1 MSGLD
6 NIVEEI
12 RNQSKQEADEILK
25 EADVFCKDYMNK
37 IKKDVEVEVV
47 SIEKK
52 ALADRKLY
60 EEKTVS
66 GMEFLERNSIL
77 RAKQQV
83 IEQAI
88 DKARESIAGLNDEE
102 YFNVLEKLLRKNNA
116 DNTGNV
122 SWLPLLRILVHR
134 LLPLLLFLKAM
145 QQLVMIYHSQHRMI
159 FHSPLLPSK
168 IPEIMES
175 SPIFL
180 LLKQEKGLSYL
191 HRWGMKFQLIHIRH
205 TFRQKAM
212 SRRCSMPRRKT

>member
-25 EADVFCKDYMNK
+25 EADVFCKGYMNK

-102 YFNVLEKLLRKNNA
+102 YFNVLEKLLRKNVQQ
-116 DNTGNV
+116 GNG
-122 SWLPLLRILVHR
+122 RICFSKKDLDRIPKGFEDRVKEIAAENQGELVIDKEPANIKDGFV
-134 LLPLLLFLKAM
+134 LVYGEIEENCTLKALFDSNIDRIKDIANK
-145 QQLVMIYHSQHRMI
+145 QL
-159 FHSPLLPSK
+159 F
-168 IPEIMES
+168 
-175 SPIFL
+175 
-180 LLKQEKGLSYL
+180 G
-191 HRWGMKFQLIHIRH
+191 
-205 TFRQKAM
+205 
-212 SRRCSMPRRKT
+212 

>member
-102 YFNVLEKLLRKNNA
+102 YFNVLEKLLRKNVQQGQGKICFSKK
-116 DNTGNV
+116 D
-122 SWLPLLRILVHR
+122 LDRIPNGFEDRVKEIVAENQGELVIDKEPANIKDGFV
-134 LLPLLLFLKAM
+134 LVYGEIEENCTLKALFDSNIDRIKDIANK
-145 QQLVMIYHSQHRMI
+145 QL
-159 FHSPLLPSK
+159 F
-168 IPEIMES
+168 
-175 SPIFL
+175 
-180 LLKQEKGLSYL
+180 G
-191 HRWGMKFQLIHIRH
+191 
-205 TFRQKAM
+205 
-212 SRRCSMPRRKT
+212 

>member
-102 YFNVLEKLLRKNNA
+102 YFNVLEKLLRKNVQQGKGKSCFSKK
-116 DNTGNV
+116 D
-122 SWLPLLRILVHR
+122 LDRIPNGFEDRVKEIVAENQGELVIDKEPANIKDGFV
-134 LLPLLLFLKAM
+134 LVYGEIEENCTLKALFDSNIDRIKDIANK
-145 QQLVMIYHSQHRMI
+145 QL
-159 FHSPLLPSK
+159 F
-168 IPEIMES
+168 
-175 SPIFL
+175 
-180 LLKQEKGLSYL
+180 G
-191 HRWGMKFQLIHIRH
+191 
-205 TFRQKAM
+205 
-212 SRRCSMPRRKT
+212 

>member
-102 YFNVLEKLLRKNNA
+102 YFNVLEKLLRKNVQQ
-116 DNTGNV
+116 GNG
-122 SWLPLLRILVHR
+122 RICFSKKDLDRIPKGFEDRVKEIAAENQGELVIDKEPANIKDGFV
-134 LLPLLLFLKAM
+134 LVYGEIEENCTLKALFDSNIDRIKDIANK
-145 QQLVMIYHSQHRMI
+145 QL
-159 FHSPLLPSK
+159 F
-168 IPEIMES
+168 
-175 SPIFL
+175 
-180 LLKQEKGLSYL
+180 G
-191 HRWGMKFQLIHIRH
+191 
-205 TFRQKAM
+205 
-212 SRRCSMPRRKT
+212 

>member
-88 DKARESIAGLNDEE
+88 DKARESITGLNDEE
-102 YFNVLEKLLRKNNA
+102 YFNVLENLLRKNVQQGKGKICFSKK
-116 DNTGNV
+116 D
-122 SWLPLLRILVHR
+122 LDRIPNGFEDRVKEIVAENQGELVIDKEPANIKDGFV
-134 LLPLLLFLKAM
+134 LVYGEIEENCTLKALFDSNIDRIKDIANK
-145 QQLVMIYHSQHRMI
+145 QL
-159 FHSPLLPSK
+159 F
-168 IPEIMES
+168 
-175 SPIFL
+175 
-180 LLKQEKGLSYL
+180 G
-191 HRWGMKFQLIHIRH
+191 
-205 TFRQKAM
+205 
-212 SRRCSMPRRKT
+212 

>member
-102 YFNVLEKLLRKNNA
+102 YFNVLEKLLRKNVQQSKGKICFSKK
-116 DNTGNV
+116 D
-122 SWLPLLRILVHR
+122 LDRIPNGFENRVKEIVAENQGELVIDKKPANIKDGFV
-134 LLPLLLFLKAM
+134 LVYGEIEENCTLKALFDSNIDRIKDIANK
-145 QQLVMIYHSQHRMI
+145 QL
-159 FHSPLLPSK
+159 F
-168 IPEIMES
+168 
-175 SPIFL
+175 
-180 LLKQEKGLSYL
+180 G
-191 HRWGMKFQLIHIRH
+191 
-205 TFRQKAM
+205 
-212 SRRCSMPRRKT
+212 

>member
-102 YFNVLEKLLRKNNA
+102 YFNVLEKLLRNN
-116 DNTGNV
+116 V
-122 SWLPLLRILVHR
+122 
-134 LLPLLLFLKAM
+134 
-145 QQLVMIYHSQHRMI
+145 QQGKGKIC
-159 FHSPLLPSK
+159 FSK
-168 IPEIMES
+168 
-175 SPIFL
+175 
-180 LLKQEKGLSYL
+180 
-191 HRWGMKFQLIHIRH
+191 
-205 TFRQKAM
+205 
-212 SRRCSMPRRKT
+212 

>member
-12 RNQSKQEADEILK
+12 RNQSKQEANEILK

-83 IEQAI
+83 I

-102 YFNVLEKLLRKNNA
+102 YFNVLEKLLRKNVQQGKGKICFSKN
-116 DNTGNV
+116 D
-122 SWLPLLRILVHR
+122 LDRIPNGFEDRVKEIVAENQGELVIDKEPANIKDGFV
-134 LLPLLLFLKAM
+134 LVYGEIEENCTLKALFDSNIDRVKDIANK
-145 QQLVMIYHSQHRMI
+145 QL
-159 FHSPLLPSK
+159 F
-168 IPEIMES
+168 
-175 SPIFL
+175 
-180 LLKQEKGLSYL
+180 G
-191 HRWGMKFQLIHIRH
+191 
-205 TFRQKAM
+205 
-212 SRRCSMPRRKT
+212 

>member
-102 YFNVLEKLLRKNNA
+102 YFNVLEKLLRKNVQQ
-116 DNTGNV
+116 GNGKICF
-122 SWLPLLRILVHR
+122 SKKDLDRIPNGFEDRVKEIVAENQGELVIDKEPANIKDGFV
-134 LLPLLLFLKAM
+134 LVYGEIEENCTLKALFDSNIDRIKDIANK
-145 QQLVMIYHSQHRMI
+145 QL
-159 FHSPLLPSK
+159 F
-168 IPEIMES
+168 
-175 SPIFL
+175 
-180 LLKQEKGLSYL
+180 G
-191 HRWGMKFQLIHIRH
+191 
-205 TFRQKAM
+205 
-212 SRRCSMPRRKT
+212 

>member
-102 YFNVLEKLLRKNNA
+102 YFNILEKLLRKNVQQSN
-116 DNTGNV
+116 G
-122 SWLPLLRILVHR
+122 RICFSKKDLDRIPKDFEDRVKEIATENQGELVIDKEPANIKDGFV
-134 LLPLLLFLKAM
+134 LVYGEIEENCTLKALFDSNIDRIKDIANK
-145 QQLVMIYHSQHRMI
+145 QL
-159 FHSPLLPSK
+159 F
-168 IPEIMES
+168 
-175 SPIFL
+175 
-180 LLKQEKGLSYL
+180 G
-191 HRWGMKFQLIHIRH
+191 
-205 TFRQKAM
+205 
-212 SRRCSMPRRKT
+212 

>member
-88 DKARESIAGLNDEE
+88 DKARESIAGLNEEE
-102 YFNVLEKLLRKNNA
+102 YFNVLEKLLRKNVQQ
-116 DNTGNV
+116 GNGKICF
-122 SWLPLLRILVHR
+122 SKKDLDRIPNGFEDRVKEIVAENQGELVIDKEPANIKDGFV
-134 LLPLLLFLKAM
+134 LVYGEIEENCTLKALFDSNIDRIKDIANK
-145 QQLVMIYHSQHRMI
+145 QL
-159 FHSPLLPSK
+159 F
-168 IPEIMES
+168 
-175 SPIFL
+175 
-180 LLKQEKGLSYL
+180 G
-191 HRWGMKFQLIHIRH
+191 
-205 TFRQKAM
+205 
-212 SRRCSMPRRKT
+212 

>member
-102 YFNVLEKLLRKNNA
+102 YFNVLEKLLRKNVQQGKGKISFSKN
-116 DNTGNV
+116 D
-122 SWLPLLRILVHR
+122 LDRIPNGFEDRVKEIVAENQGELAIDKEPANIKDGFVLVYGEIEENCT
-134 LLPLLLFLKAM
+134 LKALFDSNIDRIKDIANK
-145 QQLVMIYHSQHRMI
+145 QL
-159 FHSPLLPSK
+159 F
-168 IPEIMES
+168 
-175 SPIFL
+175 
-180 LLKQEKGLSYL
+180 G
-191 HRWGMKFQLIHIRH
+191 
-205 TFRQKAM
+205 
-212 SRRCSMPRRKT
+212 

>member
-1 MSGLD
+1 MPSIKISSYHRD
-6 NIVEEI
+6 V
-12 RNQSKQEADEILK
+12 K
-25 EADVFCKDYMNK
+25 ENYSAIPFTDKNDIKRAK

-102 YFNVLEKLLRKNNA
+102 YFNVLEKLLRKNVQQGKGKICFSKKDLDRIPNGFEDRVKEIVA
-116 DNTGNV
+116 ENQGELVIDIMISRDNSDN
-122 SWLPLLRILVHR
+122 
-134 LLPLLLFLKAM
+134 K
-145 QQLVMIYHSQHRMI
+145 
-159 FHSPLLPSK
+159 
-168 IPEIMES
+168 E
-175 SPIFL
+175 
-180 LLKQEKGLSYL
+180 YL
-191 HRWGMKFQLIHIRH
+191 
-205 TFRQKAM
+205 
-212 SRRCSMPRRKT
+212 

>member
-12 RNQSKQEADEILK
+12 RNQYKQEADEILK

-102 YFNVLEKLLRKNNA
+102 YFNVLEKLLRKNVQQ
-116 DNTGNV
+116 GNGKICF
-122 SWLPLLRILVHR
+122 SKKDLDRIPNGFEDRVKEIVAENQGELVIDKEPANIKDGFV
-134 LLPLLLFLKAM
+134 LVYGEIEENCTLKALFDSNIDRIKDIANK
-145 QQLVMIYHSQHRMI
+145 QL
-159 FHSPLLPSK
+159 F
-168 IPEIMES
+168 
-175 SPIFL
+175 
-180 LLKQEKGLSYL
+180 G
-191 HRWGMKFQLIHIRH
+191 
-205 TFRQKAM
+205 
-212 SRRCSMPRRKT
+212 

>member
-25 EADVFCKDYMNK
+25 EADAFCKDYMDK
-37 IKKDVEVEVV
+37 IKKDVEAEVV

-102 YFNVLEKLLRKNNA
+102 YFNILEKLLRKNVQQ
-116 DNTGNV
+116 GNGKICF
-122 SWLPLLRILVHR
+122 SKKDLDRIPNGFEDRVKEIVAENQGELVIDKEPANIKDGFV
-134 LLPLLLFLKAM
+134 LVYGEIEENCTLKALFDSNIDRIKDIANK
-145 QQLVMIYHSQHRMI
+145 QL
-159 FHSPLLPSK
+159 F
-168 IPEIMES
+168 
-175 SPIFL
+175 
-180 LLKQEKGLSYL
+180 G
-191 HRWGMKFQLIHIRH
+191 
-205 TFRQKAM
+205 
-212 SRRCSMPRRKT
+212 

>member
-25 EADVFCKDYMNK
+25 EADVFCKDYMDK
-37 IKKDVEVEVV
+37 IKIDVEAEVV

-88 DKARESIAGLNDEE
+88 DKARESIASLGDEE
-102 YFNVLEKLLRKNNA
+102 YFNILEKLLRKNVQQ
-116 DNTGNV
+116 GNGRICFSKKDLDRIPKGFEDRV
-122 SWLPLLRILVHR
+122 KEIATENQGELVIDKEPANIKDGFILVYGEIEENCT
-134 LLPLLLFLKAM
+134 LKALFDSNIDRIKDIANK
-145 QQLVMIYHSQHRMI
+145 QL
-159 FHSPLLPSK
+159 F
-168 IPEIMES
+168 
-175 SPIFL
+175 
-180 LLKQEKGLSYL
+180 G
-191 HRWGMKFQLIHIRH
+191 
-205 TFRQKAM
+205 
-212 SRRCSMPRRKT
+212 

>member
-88 DKARESIAGLNDEE
+88 DKARESITGLNDEE
-102 YFNVLEKLLRKNNA
+102 YFNVLEKLLRKNVQQ
-116 DNTGNV
+116 GKGRFV
-122 SWLPLLRILVHR
+122 FLRRIWIG
-134 LLPLLLFLKAM
+134 FLM
-145 QQLVMIYHSQHRMI
+145 VL
-159 FHSPLLPSK
+159 K
-168 IPEIMES
+168 IE
-175 SPIFL
+175 
-180 LLKQEKGLSYL
+180 
-191 HRWGMKFQLIHIRH
+191 
-205 TFRQKAM
+205 
-212 SRRCSMPRRKT
+212 

>member
-1 MSGLD
+1 
-6 NIVEEI
+6 
-12 RNQSKQEADEILK
+12 
-25 EADVFCKDYMNK
+25 MNK

-102 YFNVLEKLLRKNNA
+102 YFNILEKLLRKNVQQ
-116 DNTGNV
+116 GNG
-122 SWLPLLRILVHR
+122 RIC
-134 LLPLLLFLKAM
+134 F
-145 QQLVMIYHSQHRMI
+145 
-159 FHSPLLPSK
+159 SK
-168 IPEIMES
+168 KDLDRIPKDFEDRVKEIAAES
-175 SPIFL
+175 
-180 LLKQEKGLSYL
+180 G
-191 HRWGMKFQLIHIRH
+191 R
-205 TFRQKAM
+205 A
-212 SRRCSMPRRKT
+212 CN

>member
-12 RNQSKQEADEILK
+12 RNQSKQEANEILK

-102 YFNVLEKLLRKNNA
+102 YFNVLEKLLRKNVQQGKGKICLSKK
-116 DNTGNV
+116 D
-122 SWLPLLRILVHR
+122 LDRIPNGFEDRVKEIVAENQGELVIDKEPANIKDGFV
-134 LLPLLLFLKAM
+134 LVYGEIEENCTLKALFDSNIDRIKDIANK
-145 QQLVMIYHSQHRMI
+145 QL
-159 FHSPLLPSK
+159 F
-168 IPEIMES
+168 
-175 SPIFL
+175 
-180 LLKQEKGLSYL
+180 G
-191 HRWGMKFQLIHIRH
+191 
-205 TFRQKAM
+205 
-212 SRRCSMPRRKT
+212 

>member
-12 RNQSKQEADEILK
+12 RNQSKQEANEILK

-102 YFNVLEKLLRKNNA
+102 YFNVLEKRLRKNVQQGKGKICFSKK
-116 DNTGNV
+116 D
-122 SWLPLLRILVHR
+122 LDRIPNGFEDRVKEIVAENQGELVIDKEPANIKDGFV
-134 LLPLLLFLKAM
+134 LVYGEIEENCTLKALFDSNIDRIKDIANK
-145 QQLVMIYHSQHRMI
+145 QL
-159 FHSPLLPSK
+159 F
-168 IPEIMES
+168 
-175 SPIFL
+175 
-180 LLKQEKGLSYL
+180 G
-191 HRWGMKFQLIHIRH
+191 
-205 TFRQKAM
+205 
-212 SRRCSMPRRKT
+212 

>member
-37 IKKDVEVEVV
+37 IKKEVEVEVV

-102 YFNVLEKLLRKNNA
+102 YFNVLEKLLRKNVQQGKGKIWFSKRGL
-116 DNTGNV
+116 D
-122 SWLPLLRILVHR
+122 RIPKGFEDRVKEIVAENQGELVIDR
-134 LLPLLLFLKAM
+134 EPANIKDGFVLVYGEIEENCTLKALFDSNIDRIKDIANK
-145 QQLVMIYHSQHRMI
+145 QL
-159 FHSPLLPSK
+159 F
-168 IPEIMES
+168 
-175 SPIFL
+175 
-180 LLKQEKGLSYL
+180 G
-191 HRWGMKFQLIHIRH
+191 
-205 TFRQKAM
+205 
-212 SRRCSMPRRKT
+212 

>member
-25 EADVFCKDYMNK
+25 EADAFCKGYMDK
-37 IKKDVEVEVV
+37 IKKDVEAEVV

-102 YFNVLEKLLRKNNA
+102 YFNVLEKLLRKNVQQ
-116 DNTGNV
+116 GNGKICF
-122 SWLPLLRILVHR
+122 SKKDLDRIPNGFEDRVKEIVAENQGELVIDKEPANIKDGFV
-134 LLPLLLFLKAM
+134 LVYGEIEENCTLKALFDSNIDRIKDIANK
-145 QQLVMIYHSQHRMI
+145 QL
-159 FHSPLLPSK
+159 F
-168 IPEIMES
+168 
-175 SPIFL
+175 
-180 LLKQEKGLSYL
+180 G
-191 HRWGMKFQLIHIRH
+191 
-205 TFRQKAM
+205 
-212 SRRCSMPRRKT
+212 

>member
-12 RNQSKQEADEILK
+12 RNQSKQEANEILK

-88 DKARESIAGLNDEE
+88 DKARESITGLNDEE
-102 YFNVLEKLLRKNNA
+102 YFNVLEKLLRKNVQQCKGKICFSKT
-116 DNTGNV
+116 D
-122 SWLPLLRILVHR
+122 LDRIPNGFENRVKEIVAENQGELVIDKEPANIKDGFV
-134 LLPLLLFLKAM
+134 LVYGEIEENCTLKALFDSNIDRIKDIANK
-145 QQLVMIYHSQHRMI
+145 QL
-159 FHSPLLPSK
+159 F
-168 IPEIMES
+168 
-175 SPIFL
+175 
-180 LLKQEKGLSYL
+180 G
-191 HRWGMKFQLIHIRH
+191 
-205 TFRQKAM
+205 
-212 SRRCSMPRRKT
+212 

>member
-102 YFNVLEKLLRKNNA
+102 YFNVLEKLLRKNVQQGKGKICFSKK
-116 DNTGNV
+116 D
-122 SWLPLLRILVHR
+122 LDRIPNGFEDRV
-134 LLPLLLFLKAM
+134 KESE
-145 QQLVMIYHSQHRMI
+145 QKTRM
-159 FHSPLLPSK
+159 
-168 IPEIMES
+168 
-175 SPIFL
+175 
-180 LLKQEKGLSYL
+180 
-191 HRWGMKFQLIHIRH
+191 
-205 TFRQKAM
+205 
-212 SRRCSMPRRKT
+212 

>member
-102 YFNVLEKLLRKNNA
+102 YFNVLEKRLRKNVQQGKGKICFSKK
-116 DNTGNV
+116 D
-122 SWLPLLRILVHR
+122 LDRIPNGFEDRVKEIVAENQGELVIDKEPANIKDGFV
-134 LLPLLLFLKAM
+134 LVYGEIEENCTLKALFDSNIDRIKDIANK
-145 QQLVMIYHSQHRMI
+145 QL
-159 FHSPLLPSK
+159 F
-168 IPEIMES
+168 
-175 SPIFL
+175 
-180 LLKQEKGLSYL
+180 G
-191 HRWGMKFQLIHIRH
+191 
-205 TFRQKAM
+205 
-212 SRRCSMPRRKT
+212 

>member
-102 YFNVLEKLLRKNNA
+102 YFNVLEKLLRKNVQQ
-116 DNTGNV
+116 GKGQICV
-122 SWLPLLRILVHR
+122 SKKDLDRIPNGFEDRVKEIVAENQGELVIDKEPANIKDGFV
-134 LLPLLLFLKAM
+134 LVYGEIEENCTLKALFDSNIDRVKDIANK
-145 QQLVMIYHSQHRMI
+145 QL
-159 FHSPLLPSK
+159 F
-168 IPEIMES
+168 
-175 SPIFL
+175 
-180 LLKQEKGLSYL
+180 G
-191 HRWGMKFQLIHIRH
+191 
-205 TFRQKAM
+205 
-212 SRRCSMPRRKT
+212 

>member
-12 RNQSKQEADEILK
+12 RNQSKQEANEILK

-102 YFNVLEKLLRKNNA
+102 YFNVLEKLLRKNVQQGKGKIGFSKK
-116 DNTGNV
+116 D
-122 SWLPLLRILVHR
+122 LDRIPNGFEDRVKEIVAENQGELVIDKEPANIKDGFV
-134 LLPLLLFLKAM
+134 LVYGEIEENCTLKALFDSNIDRIKDIANK
-145 QQLVMIYHSQHRMI
+145 QL
-159 FHSPLLPSK
+159 F
-168 IPEIMES
+168 
-175 SPIFL
+175 
-180 LLKQEKGLSYL
+180 G
-191 HRWGMKFQLIHIRH
+191 
-205 TFRQKAM
+205 
-212 SRRCSMPRRKT
+212 

>member
-25 EADVFCKDYMNK
+25 EADAFCKDYMDK
-37 IKKDVEVEVV
+37 IKKDVEAEVV

-88 DKARESIAGLNDEE
+88 DKARESIASLGDEE
-102 YFNVLEKLLRKNNA
+102 YFNILEKLLRKNVQQ
-116 DNTGNV
+116 GNG
-122 SWLPLLRILVHR
+122 RICFSKKDLDRIPKDFEDRVKEIATENQGELVIDKEPANIKDGFV
-134 LLPLLLFLKAM
+134 LVYGEIEENCTLKALFDSNIDRIKDIANK
-145 QQLVMIYHSQHRMI
+145 QL
-159 FHSPLLPSK
+159 F
-168 IPEIMES
+168 
-175 SPIFL
+175 
-180 LLKQEKGLSYL
+180 G
-191 HRWGMKFQLIHIRH
+191 
-205 TFRQKAM
+205 
-212 SRRCSMPRRKT
+212 

>member
-77 RAKQQV
+77 RAKQQ
-83 IEQAI
+83 AI

-102 YFNVLEKLLRKNNA
+102 YFNVLEKLLRKNVQQGKGKICFSKK
-116 DNTGNV
+116 D
-122 SWLPLLRILVHR
+122 LDRIPNGFEDRVKEIVAENQGELVIDKKPANIKDGFV
-134 LLPLLLFLKAM
+134 LVYGEIEENCTLKALFDSNIDRIKDIANK
-145 QQLVMIYHSQHRMI
+145 QL
-159 FHSPLLPSK
+159 F
-168 IPEIMES
+168 
-175 SPIFL
+175 
-180 LLKQEKGLSYL
+180 G
-191 HRWGMKFQLIHIRH
+191 
-205 TFRQKAM
+205 
-212 SRRCSMPRRKT
+212 

>member
-102 YFNVLEKLLRKNNA
+102 YFNVLEKLLRKNVQQSKGKICFSKK
-116 DNTGNV
+116 D
-122 SWLPLLRILVHR
+122 LDRIPNGFEDRVKEIVAENQGELVIDKEPANIKDGFV
-134 LLPLLLFLKAM
+134 LVYGEIEENCTLKALFDSNIDRIKDIANK
-145 QQLVMIYHSQHRMI
+145 QL
-159 FHSPLLPSK
+159 F
-168 IPEIMES
+168 
-175 SPIFL
+175 
-180 LLKQEKGLSYL
+180 G
-191 HRWGMKFQLIHIRH
+191 
-205 TFRQKAM
+205 
-212 SRRCSMPRRKT
+212 

>member
-52 ALADRKLY
+52 ALAERKLY
-60 EEKTVS
+60 EDKTLS
-66 GMEFLERNSIL
+66 GIEFLERNSIL

-102 YFNVLEKLLRKNNA
+102 YFNVLEKLLRKNVQQGKGKICLSKK
-116 DNTGNV
+116 D
-122 SWLPLLRILVHR
+122 LDRIPNGFEDRVKEIVAENQGELVIDKEPANIKDGFV
-134 LLPLLLFLKAM
+134 LVYGEIEENCTLKALFDSNIDRIKDIANK
-145 QQLVMIYHSQHRMI
+145 QL
-159 FHSPLLPSK
+159 F
-168 IPEIMES
+168 
-175 SPIFL
+175 
-180 LLKQEKGLSYL
+180 G
-191 HRWGMKFQLIHIRH
+191 
-205 TFRQKAM
+205 
-212 SRRCSMPRRKT
+212 